1 MKKLIISA
9 LLICTGI
16 VAHSQQAPQV
26 SVNDNPRFFFGASWS
41 YLNADLKLD
50 RLSNHSVWYGEDY
63 GTYDFTREEL
73 DGIDSVIDRNNR
85 VNNVSLEAT
94 MVFYSRPDSKW
105 NATATLMLGL
115 ARSYTILHN
124 NVTGNDEY
132 TFDSEF
138 QKPCAGIGMDVS
150 YALDP
155 HWGISLRPFF
165 ISTFGEAIKITDN
178 INPVPD
184 GFLQTT
190 SDTYSSFY
198 QRISLL
204 ATFTTGDLKL
214 AAGPGFYWFLVNHEY
229 TIERVY
235 ESNGDLLIDEINSRS
250 VNRSFVDGT
259 VAVKWHVSGP
269 VNLYAIAGI
278 GNDIVVNA
286 GITLGF

>member
-1 MKKLIISA
+1 M
-9 LLICTGI
+9 
-16 VAHSQQAPQV
+16 VRSQDIGKEQV
-26 SVNDNPRFFFGASWS
+26 KNEPRFFVGASWS

-50 RLSNHSVWYGEDY
+50 RLSNHSVWYGEDF

-73 DGIDSVIDRNNR
+73 DVIDSVIDRNNQ
-85 VNNVSLEAT
+85 VNNVNLEAG
-94 MVFYSRPDSKW
+94 MVLYGRPDSKW
-105 NATATLMLGL
+105 SATATLLLGL
-115 ARSYTILHN
+115 ARSYTTIHN
-124 NVTGNDEY
+124 NVTGTDEY
-132 TFDSEF
+132 TFDSKF

-150 YALDP
+150 YSLDP
-155 HWGISLRPFF
+155 RWGISLRPFF
-165 ISTFGEAIKITDN
+165 ISTFGEAVTITDN
-178 INPVPD
+178 INPIPD

-190 SDTYSSFY
+190 SDTYRSFY
-198 QRISLL
+198 QRVSLL
-204 ATFTTGDLKL
+204 ATYTTGNLVL

-235 ESNGDLLIDEINSRS
+235 ESNGDLLIDEITSRS
-250 VNRSFVDGT
+250 VNRSFIDGT